1 MPAALLLAHHPDGVA
16 DARMDRFERVNAAMP
31 ELVRLMDRHDHVA
44 PRTRIRTWSHPRS
57 LQGGCAEGAPGGW
70 LTAVGNPTRAGLAGL
85 PGDAVLAHLLADFT
99 ADPEGALA
107 SLSPPF
113 ALAWS
118 NRAGGPVNVA
128 VDRCGLQHL
137 YLREEDDGT
146 VWIASSSLALAAALG
161 ATFDE
166 DAAAEWLA
174 AGHFVSQRTFAREV
188 RKLAPGEW
196 IELDERGCTVR
207 SVWTPPA
214 DPAPAVD
221 DDYRRAF
228 LGALADSDEGDGTA
242 AELTGGLDSRLVLS
256 GRLEGELSTLSWT
269 LGQPGCSELRVVDR
283 LRSERPFDHVAVP
296 LNGSLAG
303 ALPELTAAMHEQADG
318 EVNALEYAPLLV
330 AFAELEDRR
339 SVSVSGS
346 GGEIARGYYYA
357 AAGRSREVGSAVDV
371 GALVHKLTGATGAAR
386 ASMRRDV
393 FPDPLE
399 PLRRAVERA
408 AGTIL
413 GASAETVLDD
423 FYIRARMQRFGGRN
437 ITTTGLHCRQA
448 LPFFDNR
455 VVDVS
460 LGLDAARKR
469 QGRVVRDA
477 VARWTPELA
486 RVPLDSGMA
495 VAAPSWRTP
504 ASGARWAGAMGRKAA
519 ARYGGRAGRLAAS
532 RAPDVVPW
540 ASARTEPAFRDFV
553 RDLLPATGARVHRL
567 LDPAATSKLVEDA
580 LTRGPLYPLGLVLTL
595 ELTLRR
601 LEAAPPTS

>member
-16 DARMDRFERVNAAMP
+16 DARQDRFERVSAAMP
-31 ELVRLMDRHDHVA
+31 ELVRRMERHDHAA
-44 PRTRIRTWSHPRS
+44 PRTRIRTWSHARS
-57 LQGGCAEGAPGGW
+57 LQGGCAEGGAGGW

-85 PGDAVLAHLLADFT
+85 PGQALLAQLVADFT

-118 NRAGGPVNVA
+118 DRDRRVVNVA

-146 VWIASSSLALAAALG
+146 VWIASSSLALATALG

-174 AGHFVSQRTFAREV
+174 AGHFISQRTFAREV

-196 IELDERGCTVR
+196 LELDERGCAVR
-207 SVWTPPA
+207 AVWTPPS
-214 DPAPAVD
+214 DPAPEVD
-221 DDYRRAF
+221 DDYRAAF
-228 LGALADSDEGDGTA
+228 LGALADSDEGEGTA

-256 GRLEGELSTLSWT
+256 GRLEGDLSTLSWT
-269 LGQPGCSELRVVDR
+269 LGQRGCSELRVVDQ
-283 LRSERPFDHVAVP
+283 LRSVRPFEHVAVP

-303 ALPELTAAMHEQADG
+303 ALPELTAAMHDQADG

-357 AAGRSREVGSAVDV
+357 AARGRDGGAAVDV
-371 GALVHKLTGATGAAR
+371 EALVHKLTGATGPLRAAI
-386 ASMRRDV
+386 RRDA

-399 PLRRAVERA
+399 PLRRAVERV
-408 AGTIL
+408 T
-413 GASAETVLDD
+413 GAMPGATPETVLDD

-460 LGLDAARKR
+460 LGLDPARKR

-477 VARWTPELA
+477 VADWTPELA

-495 VAAPSWRTP
+495 VAAPSWRKP

-519 ARYGGRAGRLAAS
+519 ARYGGRAGRLLAS

-540 ASARTEPAFRDFV
+540 TAASAEPAFRDFV
-553 RDLLPATGARVHRL
+553 RDLLPTSGARVHRL
-567 LDPAATSKLVEDA
+567 LDAAETNKLVNDA
-580 LTRGPLYPLGLVLTL
+580 LTGAPLYPLGLVLTL

-601 LEAAPPTS
+601 LEAAPA